1 MDTAISGPNTS
12 GLASPWRSSTA
23 LNSMPSFAPSTR
35 SRSWPI
41 WRLSASALETPRSVR
56 GSFSGSEKRCQIR
69 RRPNCYRSINVIV
82 PRCAPICRPF
92 TFWRR
97 PRERP
102 RSGDRWPFAIW
113 KSPERRLQYWRGRSK
128 TLQVVQSFAPM
139 QAQDCLREKT
149 GA

>member
-23 LNSMPSFAPSTR
+23 LNSIPSFAPSTR

-41 WRLSASALETPRSVR
+41 WRLSASALETPRSAR
-56 GSFSGSEKRCQIR
+56 GSFSGSEKHWRIR
-69 RRPNCYRSINVIV
+69 RRPSCCRSINVIA
-82 PRCAPICRPF
+82 PCCAPIYRPF

-97 PRERP
+97 TRERP

-113 KSPERRLQYWRGRSK
+113 KSLERRLQYWRGRSK
-128 TLQVVQSFAPM
+128 TLQVVQSFAAM